1 MTDTTNTYTLFA
13 GPVLAS
19 MAAGASI
26 ADSARSHE
34 ISPRTVY
41 RWLARG
47 RRDPTSA
54 YGPFADQVDRLRDLR
69 RLPTAGHLMAEDEF
83 RECVWRAA
91 RAGSV
96 PAMRLAWK
104 ILRADE
110 EAAGAC

>member
-1 MTDTTNTYTLFA
+1 MGDTFEVLA
-13 GPVLAS
+13 APVLAS
-19 MAAGASI
+19 MAAGASV
-26 ADSARSHE
+26 ADAARNHDVS
-34 ISPRTVY
+34 SRTVY

-83 RECVWRAA
+83 RQCVWRAA

-96 PAMRLAWK
+96 SAMRLAWK

-110 EAAGAC
+110 ERAR